1 MIQRHDHWD
10 ATILDPEETWILAT
24 KDSKDWVSWDLSD
37 IRMRPIG
44 RDGRRLL
51 ANLLYSDAKC
61 MDVFVEG
68 RSIRRNGVTLT
79 LNEGEIGRQLEDSAV
94 EYYRDI

>member
-1 MIQRHDHWD
+1 
-10 ATILDPEETWILAT
+10 
-24 KDSKDWVSWDLSD
+24 
-37 IRMRPIG
+37 
-44 RDGRRLL
+44 
-51 ANLLYSDAKC
+51 